1 MFSSLV
7 KKPVIK
13 NVIVAL
19 KNLLV
24 TPRYKTGSIDASNAL
39 SRNVSVN
46 VAVSNAVQRKSA
58 GVVAVRM
65 DETVCFFFSETGD
78 QKGTICFNG
87 HFRQTVTLYSEFSHA
102 RQCSVAIS
110 LRNFV
115 TS

>member
-24 TPRYKTGSIDASNAL
+24 TPRYKTSSIDASNAL

-46 VAVSNAVQRKSA
+46 VAVSNMQRKSA

-65 DETVCFFFSETGD
+65 DETVCFFF
-78 QKGTICFNG
+78 QKQAIKRGPFVLMDTFVRRLLYIPNF
-87 HFRQTVTLYSEFSHA
+87 HTLGNV
-102 RQCSVAIS
+102 QS
-110 LRNFV
+110 L
-115 TS
+115 

>member
-24 TPRYKTGSIDASNAL
+24 TPRYKTGSIDVSNAL

-65 DETVCFFFSETGD
+65 DETVCFFF
-78 QKGTICFNG
+78 QKQAIKRGPFVLMDTFVRRLLYIPNF
-87 HFRQTVTLYSEFSHA
+87 HTLGNV
-102 RQCSVAIS
+102 QS
-110 LRNFV
+110 L
-115 TS
+115 

>member
-46 VAVSNAVQRKSA
+46 VAVSNMQRKSA

-65 DETVCFFFSETGD
+65 DETVCFFF
-78 QKGTICFNG
+78 QKQAIKRGPFVLMDTFVRRLLYIPNF
-87 HFRQTVTLYSEFSHA
+87 HTLGNV
-102 RQCSVAIS
+102 QS
-110 LRNFV
+110 L
-115 TS
+115 